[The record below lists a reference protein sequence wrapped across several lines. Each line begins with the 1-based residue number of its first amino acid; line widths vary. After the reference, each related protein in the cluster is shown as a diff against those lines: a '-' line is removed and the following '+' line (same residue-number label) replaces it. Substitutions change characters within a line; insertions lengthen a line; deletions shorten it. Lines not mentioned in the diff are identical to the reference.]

1 MKQYLL
7 LLAGLMILAPYGQA
21 DAKAVKLGRGNAYSV
36 AADANLNTGA
46 NDTQLKKG
54 ECETNEECPS
64 DKKCMGYKCVDVC
77 TQPTPRP
84 GMTMARICGGSK
96 CIADP
101 NTPHAFKCVD
111 SCYNVVCKSGYTTEV
126 SGDGCCCVATSC
138 PSGQRLENGKCVANC
153 TGVTCKSG
161 YKAVS
166 NSTGCCCEANIPM
179 CSAAQVYHPTLKK
192 CVAKVCPANCADMC
206 SKGYCTSCKAGYTL
220 GSDGMCKSTGLKV
233 CSVGCQT
240 CNTST
245 GKCSVCKSGY
255 DLKNGNC
262 YALAIDRNCTEV
274 PGRGCCTPEQ
284 LANPG
289 MACFRTNRV
298 DELAP
303 IM

>member
-36 AADANLNTGA
+36 AADTNLNTGA
-46 NDTQLKKG
+46 GSAKVDTEKKCDSSCSSCDTTTG
-54 ECETNEECPS
+54 KCIGCPS
-64 DKKCMGYKCVDVC
+64 GK
-77 TQPTPRP
+77 RP
-84 GMTMARICGGSK
+84 DGSR
-96 CIADP
+96 
-101 NTPHAFKCVD
+101 CVD
-111 SCYNVVCKSGYTTEV
+111 SCYNVVCKSGYTTVNTAE
-126 SGDGCCCVATSC
+126 GCCCVATSC

-166 NSTGCCCEANIPM
+166 NSTGCCCEADTPT

-274 PGRGCCTPEQ
+274 PGRGCCTPVQ